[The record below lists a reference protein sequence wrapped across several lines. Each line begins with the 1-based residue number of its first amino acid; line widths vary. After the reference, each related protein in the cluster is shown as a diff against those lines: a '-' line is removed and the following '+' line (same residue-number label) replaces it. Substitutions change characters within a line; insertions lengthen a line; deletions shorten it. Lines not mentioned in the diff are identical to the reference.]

1 MTWQVSITKTDHV
14 GPQHPK
20 NLYIDI
26 RTLILNSN
34 GWESKV
40 LWKKWSLFQVAIS
53 IWCYIVYHKHVE
65 DEPIL
70 THVFQMGW
78 YLFDLLWKWNMLPIA
93 HQNAPNTRN
102 LHWDH
107 FASFEWTSWLR
118 SCDFMNWYPQND
130 AKWIQMTWSRFD
142 TWNPK
147 ASILGGIYLSDFRR
161 CFTTFTSREPPVMA
175 RNPPRSRN
183 EGCLIACLC
192 KGNQW
197 LDKPLIRI
205 IRLAISVG

>member
-1 MTWQVSITKTDHV
+1 MGILTWQVSILKTDHV

-34 GWESKV
+34 GRESKV

-70 THVFQMGW
+70 THVVQMGW
-78 YLFDLLWKWNMLPIA
+78 YLVALLWKWNMLPIA

-102 LHWDH
+102 LHWGH
-107 FASFEWTSWLR
+107 LASFEWTSWLR
-118 SCDFMNWYPQND
+118 SCDFMNWYPNMKPNES
-130 AKWIQMTWSRFD
+130 KWLE
-142 TWNPK
+142 
-147 ASILGGIYLSDFRR
+147 AVSIRGTQKHPFWGESI
-161 CFTTFTSREPPVMA
+161 CQTFEGVSPPSLQESLQWWRET
-175 RNPPRSRN
+175 PRAAETR
-183 EGCLIACLC
+183 
-192 KGNQW
+192 
-197 LDKPLIRI
+197 
-205 IRLAISVG
+205 VV